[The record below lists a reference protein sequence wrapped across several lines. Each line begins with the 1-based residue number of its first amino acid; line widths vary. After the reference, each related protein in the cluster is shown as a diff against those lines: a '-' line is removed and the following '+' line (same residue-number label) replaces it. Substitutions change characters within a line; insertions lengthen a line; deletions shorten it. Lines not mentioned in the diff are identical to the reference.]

1 MHIQCCVI
9 AKFVEK
15 RQCNT
20 ERVNPGTLGFI
31 RNEEMMIATESGKW
45 KVESESGKWKVKVKS
60 ESGKWK
66 VKEGSGK

>member
-1 MHIQCCVI
+1 MHIQCCII

-31 RNEEMMIATESGKW
+31 RNEGMIIATESGKW
-45 KVESESGKWKVKVKS
+45 KVKVGNGK
-60 ESGKWK
+60 
-66 VKEGSGK
+66 